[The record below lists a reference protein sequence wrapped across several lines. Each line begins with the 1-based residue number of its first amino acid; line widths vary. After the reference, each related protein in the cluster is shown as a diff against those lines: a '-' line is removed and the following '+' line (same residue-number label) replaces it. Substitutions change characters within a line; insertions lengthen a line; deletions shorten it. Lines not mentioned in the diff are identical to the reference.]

1 MIRLPLSLLIITVL
15 FACKPA
21 KKEQSYILPPKKM
34 QVVLWDYIRIDTY
47 DAEIASKNKKIK
59 DTLDNISRQNALFQ
73 HHKISKEVF
82 QNSLAFYKNHPQEFL
97 PILDSILTMQD
108 RSKTFDPLNLNF

>member
-1 MIRLPLSLLIITVL
+1 MIRVLISLLIISL
-15 FACKPA
+15 FISCKPTSNERA
-21 KKEQSYILPPKKM
+21 NILPPKKM
-34 QVVLWDYIRIDTY
+34 QVVLWDYIRVDTY

-108 RSKTFDPLNLNF
+108 RSRTFEPLNLNF